1 MLQTRARRLF
11 DFIDEYIRIAYNLG
25 MEESITRLE
34 MKTAFM
40 EDTLLTLNT
49 LVVEQQKQID
59 ALTAAVQKLEARLG
73 YLIEMEG
80 EGANADQR
88 PPHY

>member
-1 MLQTRARRLF
+1 
-11 DFIDEYIRIAYNLG
+11 

-59 ALTAAVQKLEARLG
+59 ALTTAVQKLEARLG

-80 EGANADQR
+80 ETAKADQR

>member
-1 MLQTRARRLF
+1 MLQTHPRRLV

-49 LVVEQQKQID
+49 LVVKQQKQID
-59 ALTAAVQKLEARLG
+59 ALTTAVQKLEARLG

-80 EGANADQR
+80 EGAKADQR

>member
-1 MLQTRARRLF
+1 
-11 DFIDEYIRIAYNLG
+11 

-40 EDTLLTLNT
+40 EDTLLTLND
-49 LVVEQQKQID
+49 LVAEQQKQLD
-59 ALTAAVQKLEARLG
+59 ALTIAVQKLEAKLG
-73 YLIEMEG
+73 YLIEMED
-80 EGANADQR
+80 EGAKADQR